1 VGEEAAGGVCC
12 GDAAGRGAVGCGVGC
27 VVCAKPS
34 EEKKARL
41 ASSNLKE
48 RFRIVKV
55 NDGSIFNGNNKLAIC
70 QNCQQLR
77 FWRQVHIHV

>member
-1 VGEEAAGGVCC
+1 
-12 GDAAGRGAVGCGVGC
+12 VGCGVGC
-27 VVCAKPS
+27 AVWAKPS
-34 EEKKARL
+34 GRKTSKA

-77 FWRQVHIHV
+77 FPRQVHIHA

>member
-1 VGEEAAGGVCC
+1 V
-12 GDAAGRGAVGCGVGC
+12 AGRGALGCGVGC
-27 VVCAKPS
+27 VVCAKPKGR
-34 EEKKARL
+34 KKTKA

-48 RFRIVKV
+48 RSRIVKV

-77 FWRQVHIHV
+77 FRRQVHIHA